1 MSQYLDFELINKSNP
16 EIKVDLGYWCTSI
29 ARGISSNFDNIF
41 RYTGDNVIKLD
52 IDTLKS
58 YIESLHNGIENYK
71 SNLRKEQESK
81 KENTE
86 LLLKAQSQFALD
98 SIKEDI
104 RINEES
110 IQDWLEDIETWERVE
125 CKLNF
130 ILDILNENTNEWEL
144 IYSNA

>member
-1 MSQYLDFELINKSNP
+1 MSQYLDFELINKTNP
-16 EIKVDLGYWCTSI
+16 EIKVKLGYWCTSI
-29 ARGISSNFDNIF
+29 ARGISWNFDNIF
-41 RYTGDNVIKLD
+41 RYTGDDVVKLD

-58 YIESLHNGIENYK
+58 YIESIHNGIEKYK
-71 SNLRKEQESK
+71 SNLQKEQESK

-86 LLLKAQSQFALD
+86 LLLKAQSQFAVD
-98 SIKEDI
+98 AIKEDI

-110 IQDWLEDIETWERVE
+110 IQDWLDEIETWESVE